1 MAETCYDNRQFEMKM
16 VLKSMA
22 YLHAYNLSI
31 SFGEKKL
38 FDNVSF
44 EVGEHDRIGL
54 IGVNGAGKTTLFRLI
69 TGEMEP
75 TSGEAFLSKQARI
88 GYLEQHACADE
99 TRSIYDEMLSVFQN
113 VMQVERELN
122 ETTCQLELGEG
133 SLNELIDRQQA
144 LNERF
149 DRMGGLT
156 YRSRTRAALMGL
168 GFAEKE
174 FGQPCG
180 NLSVG
185 QKSKLSLG
193 KLLLSGANLL
203 LLDEPTNH
211 LDIESVEWLEG
222 FLRDFTG
229 AALIISHD
237 RYFLDRVTN
246 RTMEMEHG
254 HVKLLKGN
262 YTEYQQFKKQER
274 EVQQKHYE
282 NSMREIKRIEGII
295 AQQRQWNREKNIRTA
310 ESKEKMLGRMK
321 AELEAP
327 EAELESLRFAF
338 LPRMVSGNDVILAS
352 GLQKSFDEKKL
363 FAGVELHIRR
373 GDRAFLLGPNGCG
386 KTTLLRV
393 LLGKTPADGGRFTF
407 GTNVQIGYFDQGLG
421 GLHPEKTVLAEIWD
435 TYPAMTQTE
444 VRSALAAFLFQG
456 DAVYQLVRDLSGG
469 EKARTALLKLMLS
482 GANLLLLDEPTNHL
496 DISSREALEDALAGY
511 EGTMLIVSHDRY
523 FINKIANRVLH
534 LTHDGV
540 KEYLGGYDDY
550 VQALEEQPPTPKA
563 AQEKPK
569 QNAYKLRKE
578 RESERRKLTG
588 RIARCEEKI
597 ARMDEEITTL
607 NAQLERP
614 EIAADYAKVLEL
626 TQQLASLHEE
636 QERLYAQWE
645 QLQEQLE
652 ADDNA

>member
-1 MAETCYDNRQFEMKM
+1 MLISVEHLSKRQNIKEI
-16 VLKSMA
+16 V
-22 YLHAYNLSI
+22 N
-31 SFGEKKL
+31 
-38 FDNVSF
+38 DVSF
-44 EVGEHDRIGL
+44 AIEDRDKIAL
-54 IGVNGAGKTTLFRLI
+54 IGVNGTGKTTLLRMLA
-69 TGEMEP
+69 G
-75 TSGEAFLSKQARI
+75 
-88 GYLEQHACADE
+88 LETYE
-99 TRSIYDEMLSVFQN
+99 
-113 VMQVERELN
+113 
-122 ETTCQLELGEG
+122 EG
-133 SLNELIDRQQA
+133 SITKKSGLRVSYLPQDPV
-144 LNERF
+144 F
-149 DRMGGLT
+149 DEDDTILHQILSMD
-156 YRSRTRAALMGL
+156 
-168 GFAEKE
+168 KE
-174 FGQPCG
+174 IQEFEA
-180 NLSVG
+180 
-185 QKSKLSLG
+185 KSILG
-193 KLLLSGANLL
+193 KLGISDSSLNISHLSGGQRKRVALARALL
-203 LLDEPTNH
+203 KPCDLLILDEPTNH
-211 LDIESVEWLEG
+211 LDNEMIEWLEAY
-222 FLRDFTG
+222 LIRY
-229 AALIISHD
+229 AHALIMVTHD

-456 DAVYQLVRDLSGG
+456 DDVYQLVRDLSGG

>member
-1 MAETCYDNRQFEMKM
+1 
-16 VLKSMA
+16 MA

-180 NLSVG
+180 NLSGG

-386 KTTLLRV
+386 KTTI
-393 LLGKTPADGGRFTF
+393 GKLIAGLYRPSGGRIMLFGKPQKPKQLQKQVLFILQEAEFQFFT
-407 GTNVQIGYFDQGLG
+407 GSV
-421 GLHPEKTVLAEIWD
+421 LHELQYDHAVTPEFEAKTEALLKSMDLWD
-435 TYPAMTQTE
+435 C
-444 VRSALAAFLFQG
+444 
-456 DAVYQLVRDLSGG
+456 RDRHPFSLSGG
-469 EKARTALLKLMLS
+469 QMQRLTLMMAYLS
-482 GANLLLLDEPTNHL
+482 DKPIVILDEPTAGQDVESL
-496 DISSREALEDALAGY
+496 ERCAALIREMRKEK
-511 EGTMLIVSHDRY
+511 TILI
-523 FINKIANRVLH
+523 I
-534 LTHDGV
+534 THDPELIAGACDRCIGLSDGHAEIEFPV
-540 KEYLGGYDDY
+540 HSKRDL
-550 VQALEEQPPTPKA
+550 QAVRQYMELSLIHISEPT
-563 AQEKPK
+563 
-569 QNAYKLRKE
+569 
-578 RESERRKLTG
+578 
-588 RIARCEEKI
+588 
-597 ARMDEEITTL
+597 
-607 NAQLERP
+607 RP
-614 EIAADYAKVLEL
+614 
-626 TQQLASLHEE
+626 
-636 QERLYAQWE
+636 
-645 QLQEQLE
+645 
-652 ADDNA
+652 

>member
-1 MAETCYDNRQFEMKM
+1 M
-16 VLKSMA
+16 
-22 YLHAYNLSI
+22 
-31 SFGEKKL
+31 
-38 FDNVSF
+38 
-44 EVGEHDRIGL
+44 
-54 IGVNGAGKTTLFRLI
+54 
-69 TGEMEP
+69 
-75 TSGEAFLSKQARI
+75 
-88 GYLEQHACADE
+88 
-99 TRSIYDEMLSVFQN
+99 
-113 VMQVERELN
+113 
-122 ETTCQLELGEG
+122 
-133 SLNELIDRQQA
+133 
-144 LNERF
+144 
-149 DRMGGLT
+149 
-156 YRSRTRAALMGL
+156 
-168 GFAEKE
+168 
-174 FGQPCG
+174 
-180 NLSVG
+180 
-185 QKSKLSLG
+185 
-193 KLLLSGANLL
+193 
-203 LLDEPTNH
+203 
-211 LDIESVEWLEG
+211 
-222 FLRDFTG
+222 
-229 AALIISHD
+229 
-237 RYFLDRVTN
+237 
-246 RTMEMEHG
+246 
-254 HVKLLKGN
+254 
-262 YTEYQQFKKQER
+262 
-274 EVQQKHYE
+274 
-282 NSMREIKRIEGII
+282 
-295 AQQRQWNREKNIRTA
+295 
-310 ESKEKMLGRMK
+310 
-321 AELEAP
+321 
-327 EAELESLRFAF
+327 
-338 LPRMVSGNDVILAS
+338 
-352 GLQKSFDEKKL
+352 
-363 FAGVELHIRR
+363 
-373 GDRAFLLGPNGCG
+373 
-386 KTTLLRV
+386 RV

-456 DAVYQLVRDLSGG
+456 DDVYQLVRDLSGG

>member
-1 MAETCYDNRQFEMKM
+1 M
-16 VLKSMA
+16 
-22 YLHAYNLSI
+22 I
-31 SFGEKKL
+31 
-38 FDNVSF
+38 
-44 EVGEHDRIGL
+44 
-54 IGVNGAGKTTLFRLI
+54 TLFRPLGGLI
-69 TGEMEP
+69 SMVFTMENKTNAKGDYIYGAYERIIP
-75 TSGEAFLSKQARI
+75 IFESLGLKGVISSEEFTARYTQAKENDKENGASDTTFSALLTPI
-88 GYLEQHACADE
+88 VNL
-99 TRSIYDEMLSVFQN
+99 
-113 VMQVERELN
+113 VEDLLKHPLN
-122 ETTCQLELGEG
+122 TILDLLPRAARAISSG
-133 SLNELIDRQQA
+133 SLNDQVHA
-144 LNERF
+144 
-149 DRMGGLT
+149 
-156 YRSRTRAALMGL
+156 
-168 GFAEKE
+168 
-174 FGQPCG
+174 
-180 NLSVG
+180 
-185 QKSKLSLG
+185 
-193 KLLLSGANLL
+193 
-203 LLDEPTNH
+203 LLDEMSSLVSGMLGDLNIDLTADGINAMIAGQTISFDIGDFATATITLKAIDWAKLAGCGSLKAVISASAANAYR
-211 LDIESVEWLEG
+211 LDIQNGRPETYITVSK
-222 FLRDFTG
+222 
-229 AALIISHD
+229 
-237 RYFLDRVTN
+237 Y
-246 RTMEMEHG
+246 
-254 HVKLLKGN
+254 LLKAVFS
-262 YTEYQQFKKQER
+262 TK
-274 EVQQKHYE
+274 
-282 NSMREIKRIEGII
+282 IEGII

-456 DAVYQLVRDLSGG
+456 DDVYQLVRDLSGG